1 MLRTFIRCA
10 FFILIC
16 SVIILGVTVAYG
28 QVGTTSIRGTV
39 TDKSGGAIVGA
50 NVTLTNASQGLTRAA
65 TTNGTGAYVFTAI
78 PPGTYTLT
86 IEAGGFRKFEHS
98 KLELLVNEPAT
109 ENATLQVGA
118 STETVEVSAQAAT
131 LNTTDASLG
140 IAFSENQVKEL
151 PLEGRNVPDLLSL
164 QPGVTYTGNRSD
176 VPAFDTR
183 NGAVNGTRSDQS
195 NVTLDG
201 AEVNDREGHAFTSV
215 LPVTLDSVQ
224 EFRVTTSNYDAD
236 QGGSSG
242 AQVSMVTKSGTNNFH
257 GSAYEY
263 NRNTATSA
271 NDYFVKASQ
280 IDNCLAAG
288 IALSKGVCNTP
299 PKLIRNIFG
308 GSLGGPIKK
317 DRFYFFLN
325 YEGTRRSEATAV
337 TDTIPSESLK
347 DGVIFY
353 QCAPLLDSSGNVLQ
367 TAAQQCPGGNSVKG
381 LSGTPYNIPTAYNAL
396 SPTQIAAMDPQ
407 GKGPNAVALAYLK
420 TFPVSNS
427 QAVGDGFNYT
437 GYTWSAP
444 ISDTANTYIAKLD
457 YNITRDAKQ
466 RISVMGALR
475 NESSPQAPFLPGYL
489 PSQTLINFNK
499 GIVVNYS
506 SVFTTTLVNNLR
518 YSFVRESLGNYGN
531 STQDWVYFRG
541 LNDQTGPP
549 AAVTRTHIY
558 QRPVNSIS
566 DDLTWMHGKHSFQF
580 GTLLSFLRTPD
591 TSYLSSYSDGI
602 ANASWMDTAGFA
614 GKGKSPLNPA
624 NNPSGAAPCVQNTIG
639 VCLPGVN
646 GSFSNAYDFPLQ
658 AMMGIVS
665 EIDAQYNNN
674 KDGSSVPD
682 GQALKRRWG
691 INSYEFYGQD
701 TWKLKPTFTVTLG
714 LRWSLFSPPWE
725 TNGNQVSPTPGLGNW
740 YLQRGS
746 AGANGIPSNLDQT
759 VVFNLSG
766 PANGKPNF
774 YNWDYH
780 DFAPRVAFAWAP
792 NQTEGLMGT
801 LFGQGKSSIRAG
813 FGMVYDRFGQQ
824 VIDDFNQHGSFGL
837 STNIANPAGF
847 ETVNCAPRLTTSIN
861 VIPATELTTNGCT
874 GTDIKPGAPPAF
886 PAPFPPGNF
895 AIAYGMDSGLKTPY
909 AYTFDLSFSRELKGG
924 FTLQAAYVGRLARR
938 LLMQVDPAT
947 PLDYKDKAS
956 GLDYFT
962 ALTALA
968 KIYRTGVNSQSLDVS
983 KLPANVVKYW
993 SDVISPLQSGD
1004 SYAISSCTG
1013 GAGTLATSSPV
1024 VAAYDNFCGTSLNE
1038 TTGLLFLDYYG
1049 LPGVSGNSYLPVGG
1063 QYSFYN
1069 PQYASINMFKSMGTS
1084 NYNALQVTLQHRMS
1098 HGVQFDLNYTY
1109 SKSIDLAS
1117 DATRVGTT
1125 NGNNAQIINAWNPY
1139 QLRAVSDFDATHQ
1152 INGNWVVQ
1160 LPFGEGR
1167 RFAHDANRVVNAFIG
1182 GWQTTGLVRWTTGF
1196 PFSVLNG
1203 FNWATNWNLS
1213 GNANQ
1218 IGPVKTGVYHD
1229 PTDPSI
1235 VNVFATGA
1243 NAQSSFSEPFPG
1255 QAGQRNNLRG
1265 PGFFGLDMGLS
1276 KSWTMP
1282 WSEGQA
1288 LQFRWEVFNV
1298 LNVVRFDPVSIQ
1310 PTVDLSG
1317 SSFGQYTRLATNPRV
1332 MQFALRYQF

>member
-1 MLRTFIRCA
+1 MRHFSIAVLVLV
-10 FFILIC
+10 LIFGT
-16 SVIILGVTVAYG
+16 SVALAQT
-28 QVGTTSIRGTV
+28 GTTSVRGTV
-39 TDKSGGAIVGA
+39 TDKSGAAIVGA
-50 NVTLTNASQGLTRAA
+50 KVSLVSPEKAFSRETKTNE
-65 TTNGTGAYVFTAI
+65 TGAYVFTAI
-78 PPGTYTLT
+78 PPASYTLT
-86 IEAGGFRKFEHS
+86 IEAAGFRKFEHS

-109 ENATLQVGA
+109 ENATLQVG
-118 STETVEVSAQAAT
+118 SNTETVEVLAQAAAI
-131 LNTTDASLG
+131 NTTDASLG
-140 IAFSENQVKEL
+140 IAFDERQVKDL

-164 QPGVTYTGNRSD
+164 QPGVVYTGNRSD

-183 NGAVNGTRSDQS
+183 NGAVNGTRSDES

-242 AQVSMVTKSGTNNFH
+242 AQVSMVTKSGTNDFH

-288 IALSKGVCNTP
+288 IPLSRGVCNTP

-325 YEGTRRSEATAV
+325 YEGTRRAEATAV
-337 TDTIPSESLK
+337 TDTVPSESLK

-353 QCAPLLDSSGNVLQ
+353 QCDSTTGT
-367 TAAQQCPGGNSVKG
+367 TATDCPGGTVTG
-381 LSGTPYNIPTAYNAL
+381 LSGKSYTIPAPVTNAAGFTTAYNAL
-396 SPTQIAAMDPQ
+396 SPTQIAGMDPQ
-407 GKGPNAVALAYLK
+407 GIGPNAAALAYLK
-420 TFPVSNS
+420 TYPVSNS

-444 ISDTANTYIAKLD
+444 IFDNSNVYIAKLD
-457 YNITRDAKQ
+457 YNVTRDAKQ

-475 NESSPQAPFLPGYL
+475 NEYNPQAPFLPGYL
-489 PSQTLINFNK
+489 PSQTLTNFNK
-499 GIVVNYS
+499 GLVVNYS
-506 SVFTTTLVNNLR
+506 GVFTTTIVNNLR

-531 STQDWVYFRG
+531 STQDWVEFRG
-541 LNDQTGPP
+541 LNDQLGPP
-549 AAVTRTHIY
+549 AAITRTHLY
-558 QRPVNSIS
+558 QRPINSIA

-602 ANASWMDTAGFA
+602 ANASWLDTAGFA
-614 GKGKSPLNPA
+614 GKGSSPLNPA
-624 NNPSGAAPCVQNTIG
+624 NNGY
-639 VCLPGVN
+639 PGVDGN
-646 GSFSNAYDFPLQ
+646 FSNAYDFPLQ
-658 AMMGIVS
+658 SMMGIVS
-665 EIDAQYNNN
+665 EIDAQYNRN
-674 KDGSSVPD
+674 KNGSTVPD
-682 GQALKRRWG
+682 GAALKRHWA

-725 TNGNQVSPTPGLGNW
+725 TNGQQVSPTPGLGAW
-740 YLQRGS
+740 YQQRGS
-746 AGANGIPSNLDQT
+746 SGLNGIPSNQDQT
-759 VVFNLSG
+759 VIFNLSG
-766 PANGKPNF
+766 PANGKPNY

-792 NQTEGLMGT
+792 NQSEGLLGA

-813 FGMVYDRFGQQ
+813 FGMLYDRFGQS
-824 VIDDFNQHGSFGL
+824 VIDDFNRYGSFGL

-861 VIPATELTTNGCT
+861 NIPTTELTTNGCT
-874 GTDIKPGAPPAF
+874 GTDIKPGPPPPF
-886 PAPFPPGNF
+886 PAPFPSGNF
-895 AIAYGMDSGLKTPY
+895 AIAYGLDSGLKTPY

-947 PLDYKDKAS
+947 PLNYKDKAS

-968 KIYRTGVNSQSLDVS
+968 KIYRTGVNSQDLNVS
-983 KLPANVVKYW
+983 KLPTNVVQYW
-993 SDVISPLQSGD
+993 TDVVSPPRPGD
-1004 SYAISSCTG
+1004 SYALSACTG
-1013 GAGTLATSSPV
+1013 GAGILSTSSPV

-1038 TTGLLFLDYYG
+1038 TTGLLFLDFFG
-1049 LPGVSGNSYLPVGG
+1049 LPGFNGFTDPNCATTGPPICYSYLPVGG
-1063 QYSFYN
+1063 QYTFYD
-1069 PQYASINMFKSMGTS
+1069 PQYASINMWKSMGNS

-1125 NGNNAQIINAWNPY
+1125 NGNNAQIVNAWIPY

-1152 INGNWVVQ
+1152 INGNWVVE
-1160 LPFGEGR
+1160 LPFGKGR
-1167 RFAHDANRVVNAFIG
+1167 AFTHDANRALNAVIG

-1196 PFSVLNG
+1196 PFTVLNG

-1213 GNANQ
+1213 GNANE
-1218 IGPVKTGVYHD
+1218 IGPVKTGVYHS
-1229 PTDPSI
+1229 PTDPSV
-1235 VNVFATGA
+1235 VNVFANGSA
-1243 NAQSSFSEPFPG
+1243 AQTSFSEPFPG

-1265 PGFFGLDMGLS
+1265 PGFFGLDMGLT

-1298 LNVVRFDPVSIQ
+1298 LNAVRFDPLSIQ

-1317 SSFGQYTRLATNPRV
+1317 STFGQFSRLSTNPRV
-1332 MQFALRYQF
+1332 MQFALRYSF